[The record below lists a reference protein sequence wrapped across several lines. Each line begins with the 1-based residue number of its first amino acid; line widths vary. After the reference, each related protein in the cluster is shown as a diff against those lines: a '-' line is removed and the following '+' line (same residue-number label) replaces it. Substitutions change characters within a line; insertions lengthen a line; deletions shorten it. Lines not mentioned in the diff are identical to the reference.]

1 MTRASRV
8 RSRCPVSSQTTAIFV
23 AVLIAIATQ
32 AEFAIAQ
39 TANSNAGLEGG
50 QDGLFDAI
58 LATPNYKTPYF
69 PDSALATAPGLE
81 QAAPAPQFT
90 LNVLAPALFNSN
102 AQFLSSGGSKAFEGS
117 PLIRFGWASQLF
129 DTPIRISG
137 VASFET
143 ERFVNGPG
151 AAIDYIRPSARAQY
165 TNPQDDQD
173 FSPYLSYVP
182 RLDFDPTFANNF
194 ATRQDVSFG
203 IDKVFNF
210 DGAFNRLPPASSSS
224 SATVWSF
231 GFNIGAQQRF
241 RDPSPQ
247 SHAFF
252 FNPSVAYVISETWN
266 ASFDMAITR
275 RWFETIGGVSQ
286 RNLTWEPT
294 GVVEYVIPAEWLGG
308 SDGTRWRGN
317 PAIDFVA
324 GLERNWSNISGRE
337 YSQWQVGVVFKTG
350 WRF

>member
-58 LATPNYKTPYF
+58 LATPNYKTPGL
-69 PDSALATAPGLE
+69 PDSGLATAPGLE
-81 QAAPAPQFT
+81 QVAPAPQFT

-182 RLDFDPTFANNF
+182 RLDFDPTFPNNS
-194 ATRQDVSFG
+194 ATRKNVSFG

-231 GFNIGAQQRF
+231 GINIGAQQRF
-241 RDPSPQ
+241 HDPRPQ

-252 FNPSVAYVISETWN
+252 FNPSVAYVISEQWN

-275 RWFETIGGVSQ
+275 RWFEQFAGVNQ

-294 GVVEYVIPAEWLGG
+294 GVFEYVIPAGFLGG
-308 SDGTRWRGN
+308 
-317 PAIDFVA
+317 V
-324 GLERNWSNISGRE
+324 
-337 YSQWQVGVVFKTG
+337 
-350 WRF
+350 

>member
-1 MTRASRV
+1 MTRLRRV
-8 RSRCPVSSQTTAIFV
+8 QYYAAPLTSVLFMI
-23 AVLIAIATQ
+23 AVQ
-32 AEFAIAQ
+32 NGFAIAQ

-58 LATPNYKTPYF
+58 LATPNYKTPVL
-69 PDSALATAPGLE
+69 PDSGIATAPGLE
-81 QAAPAPQFT
+81 QAVPAPQFT
-90 LNVLAPALFNSN
+90 LNVLAPALYNSN
-102 AQFLSSGGSKAFEGS
+102 AQFLSSGGSQTLEGS
-117 PLIRFGWASQLF
+117 PLVRLGWASQLF
-129 DTPIRISG
+129 DTPIRLSAA
-137 VASFET
+137 ASLET
-143 ERFVNGPG
+143 ERFVNAPG

-182 RLDFDPTFANNF
+182 RLDFDPTLANNF
-194 ATRQDVSFG
+194 ATRQDINFG
-203 IDKVFNF
+203 VNKVFNF
-210 DGAFNRLPPASSSS
+210 DGAFNRLPSAPNTSSE
-224 SATVWSF
+224 TVWSF

-252 FNPSVAYVISETWN
+252 FNPSAAYVISEQWN
-266 ASFDMAITR
+266 ASFNSAITR
-275 RWFETIGGVSQ
+275 RWFETIEGVSQ
-286 RNLTWEPT
+286 RNLLWEPT
-294 GVVEYVIPAEWLGG
+294 GVVEYVIPANWLGG
-308 SDGTRWRGN
+308 AEAAPLWGS

-337 YSQWQVGVVFKTG
+337 YTQWRVGLVFKTG